1 MNYPPYQ
8 TKWNGSWKQLAA
20 GDEAQLILTPA
31 RQARGPH
38 LLERKGVTRQL
49 TLAYDSA
56 GIFFRIK
63 PMPFWK

>member
-8 TKWNGSWKQLAA
+8 TKWGGPWKQLAA
-20 GDEAQLILTPA
+20 GDEAQLIP

-38 LLERKGVTRQL
+38 LLERKCVTRQL

-63 PMPFWK
+63 PMSFWK